1 MAEDEEVD
9 PDRWMSEAAPKVAA
23 LVGRLAPIHRR
34 CIQHAL
40 QFLREIEPR
49 ATRMNPDNLSICFA
63 PCFFRCSDMMLALAN
78 AQKEILFTKLLI
90 VTLPLTG
97 ACPYNRPCAH
107 QYVGKSQSCMLQG
120 RRKVSSRWSFST
132 PREGAKVRRCGL
144 ALRC

>member
-1 MAEDEEVD
+1 
-9 PDRWMSEAAPKVAA
+9 MSEAAPKVAA

-97 ACPYNRPCAH
+97 AWPYNSPCAQ
-107 QYVGKSQSCMLQG
+107 QYVGKSQSCMVTSAFLHAYRCAVRG
-120 RRKVSSRWSFST
+120 HCRRFEHEDQLGGEARWCV
-132 PREGAKVRRCGL
+132 AK
-144 ALRC
+144 